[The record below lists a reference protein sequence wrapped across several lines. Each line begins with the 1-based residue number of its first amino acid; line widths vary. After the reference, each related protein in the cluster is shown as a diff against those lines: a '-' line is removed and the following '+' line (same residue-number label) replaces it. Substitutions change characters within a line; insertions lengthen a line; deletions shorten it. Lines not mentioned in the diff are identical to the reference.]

1 MLPLFEQEIILT
13 QQGGT
18 CYASLAR
25 HLSPQLQGTYPLYE
39 DVQTFI
45 NTGQSW
51 TSMDALTCQSS
62 LHHFLS
68 FGGFCSAD
76 QDFLSLGFLSQQ
88 FITHT
93 VASQYLRLAVEAYE
107 FAFLHFDLPQ
117 QKHQAQTISLSKKEM
132 AMSSLTELISC
143 EF

>member
-1 MLPLFEQEIILT
+1 MD
-13 QQGGT
+13 G
-18 CYASLAR
+18 
-25 HLSPQLQGTYPLYE
+25 LS
-39 DVQTFI
+39 
-45 NTGQSW
+45 
-51 TSMDALTCQSS
+51 CQSS

-88 FITHT
+88 FITHS

-107 FAFLHFDLPQ
+107 LAFLHFDLPQ
-117 QKHQAQTISLSKKEM
+117 EHQAQTSSLPKKEM
-132 AMSSLTELISC
+132 AMSSLTELIAC